1 MSQFIFGFNAGFAPK
16 GRQKRPVIIPVEFR
30 RLFATVRGY
39 RAWLALSVPILLIA
53 GAANGAVAFLVKII
67 LDNVLA
73 PTNPQSSKA
82 LTLFTNPFTGHPVN
96 LNEFVPT
103 HHQNPG
109 TLFAIALLAV
119 FIIKGLAEFGGTM
132 IVQYVGLS
140 AVTDLRNRAFAK
152 LIRQPIGFFQ
162 KHMIGRLMSALIN
175 DVERVRIAMSEYL
188 ADFILQFFTLIAFGI
203 VLLLINWK
211 MALISLVIVP
221 VLAVPVGKLGRKIR
235 KSVEKS
241 QARLGELNQAVQ
253 ETISGNRVV
262 KAFGMEEFETGRF
275 KETARRLLRE
285 NLRWIRAYVLNG
297 VLMDLLSA
305 VVIALVILYAR
316 GLINHG
322 AMTLGDFGAFCFA
335 LFSSYTPIK
344 RIGIFYQQLEQ
355 ARGATA
361 EVFNILAMDE
371 EQPDKPG
378 AIALPPFSNEIELE
392 DVNFSYDAGAQVL
405 QDVYLTAR
413 AGEVIAIVGSSG
425 AGKTTLAN
433 LLPRFYSPT
442 SGVVRFDGHDISD
455 VTLKSLRDQIAIVT
469 QENILFN
476 DTVWNNI
483 CYGTPNQPKE
493 RVIAAAQAALAHD
506 FITEMPQGYQTQ
518 LGDRGQRLSGGQ
530 RQRLA
535 IARAILK
542 DSPILILDEATSELD
557 TESELFVQKALANLM
572 VGRTVFVI
580 AHRLSTIRRANKI
593 IVLEGGSIRE
603 SGTHQE
609 LLALNGLYTRLYEL
623 QFADADALPQ
633 FRRRSGD
640 TQEAP
645 EPEVTG
651 GIV

>member
-1 MSQFIFGFNAGFAPK
+1 MI
-16 GRQKRPVIIPVEFR
+16 VPVEFR

-73 PTNPQSSKA
+73 PNGPRSSKP
-82 LTLFTNPFTGHPVN
+82 LTLFTNPFTGQPVD
-96 LNEFVPT
+96 LNSFVPS

-109 TLFAIALLAV
+109 TVFAIALLAV
-119 FIIKGLAEFGGTM
+119 FVIKGLAEFGGTM

-162 KHMIGRLMSALIN
+162 RHTIGRLMSALIN

-322 AMTLGDFGAFCFA
+322 SMTLGDFGAFCFA
-335 LFSSYTPIK
+335 LFSSYTPMK

-378 AIALPPFSNEIELE
+378 AIALPSFSTEIEFE
-392 DVNFSYDAGAQVL
+392 DVSFSYDTGAKVL

-433 LLPRFYSPT
+433 LLPRFYSPS
-442 SGVVRFDGHDISD
+442 SGVVRFDGHDISG

-483 CYGTPNQPKE
+483 CYGTPNQPKD

-506 FITEMPQGYQTQ
+506 FIEEMPHGYQTQ

-557 TESELFVQKALANLM
+557 TESELYVQKALANLM

-609 LLALNGLYTRLYEL
+609 LLALNGLYTRLYDL
-623 QFADADALPQ
+623 QFADADSPSP

-645 EPEVTG
+645 ESGVTDG
-651 GIV
+651 VV